1 MAQHKVVV
9 CCWSHGHETEL
20 SMTRLQEEKLAKQI
34 PKLKAVCPTC
44 RESDNGNQAIF
55 IKHGDTVFGSH
66 KTFVCRHGHT
76 SLVSPFSSGMLHI
89 RFGPGEDDF
98 TNIKGTIE
106 ELEELIDNK
115 DITCYHTKVNNQ
127 ACGCKLKAVDSS
139 SLSYPETVGI
149 KTKTR
154 LGDLW
159 DRAGAE
165 PVRNGSYDADGNWST
180 SRTEKANL
188 ERLKNMRK
196 GNRITPE
203 K

>member
-139 SLSYPETVGI
+139 SHVLGIFGIVLEPSLCVMVLTMRTATGAPPEPKRQTSNAL
-149 KTKTR
+149 KTCV
-154 LGDLW
+154 
-159 DRAGAE
+159 RA
-165 PVRNGSYDADGNWST
+165 
-180 SRTEKANL
+180 TE
-188 ERLKNMRK
+188 
-196 GNRITPE
+196 
-203 K
+203 